1 VASSRPVSVF
11 RPVSVAAQTAWNLG
25 FEIRY
30 CYVNSFSVFLSKII
44 SMSAELEKLKLF
56 YHKSYGCDADSIK
69 MITQAGSPRKYFR
82 FIKNDNSILGVYS
95 ENVEET
101 ETFLY
106 YSDVFT
112 KANLNTPAVYNV
124 SEDKYCY
131 FIQDFGDDLL
141 LGQLEKEPAETRYS
155 GRIAELYKKSL
166 AALVK
171 LQVAGASMI
180 DFGKAYQIS
189 DFDEQAIL
197 FDLNYF
203 KYYFLNR
210 SGVSFNEKLLQDDF
224 DRLAKSLA
232 NEGPKLFMFRDFQ
245 ARNIVVKD
253 NEPYF
258 IDYQGGR
265 RGAPEYDA
273 VSLLYQAKAAL
284 PEVFRDELRD
294 FYFNELI
301 QNIELK
307 YAEFYDRFYLYVYL
321 RVMQT
326 LGAYGLRGLI
336 ENKQHFVESI
346 PFALRNLSDLLKL
359 HPFPE
364 KYPELLRVLNLLAE
378 TSKFDSKVFD
388 KFTVQVFS
396 FSFKKGIPN
405 DSTGNGGGFVFDC
418 RGIHNPGRYAEYK
431 TKTGKDQEVIDFF
444 KANSDIDIFFENA
457 VNVVKPTIEN
467 YIERGFNSLM
477 ISFGCTGG
485 QHRSVYC
492 AEALAKYIRENYTA
506 NVVLVHREQG

>member
-1 VASSRPVSVF
+1 
-11 RPVSVAAQTAWNLG
+11 
-25 FEIRY
+25 
-30 CYVNSFSVFLSKII
+30 
-44 SMSAELEKLKLF
+44 MSAELEKLKIF
-56 YHKSYGCDADSIK
+56 YQKSYGCEADSIK
-69 MITQAGSPRKYFR
+69 MITQAGSPRKYYR
-82 FIKNDNSILGVYS
+82 FKKDSSSVLGVYS
-95 ENVEET
+95 ENIEET

-106 YSDVFT
+106 YSDVFA
-112 KANLNTPAVYNV
+112 KANLNTPQVYSV
-124 SEDKYCY
+124 SDDIKCY

-141 LGQLEKEPAETRYS
+141 LGLLEKEPFETRYS
-155 GRIAELYKKSL
+155 GRIADLYKKSL

-171 LQVAGASMI
+171 LQIAGASQI
-180 DFGKAYQIS
+180 DYSKAYQIK

-210 SGVSFNEKLLQDDF
+210 SGVSYNEKMLQDDF
-224 DRLAKSLA
+224 DTMAASLA

-273 VSLLYQAKAAL
+273 VSLLFQAKAAL
-284 PEVFRDELRD
+284 PENFREELLN
-294 FYFNELI
+294 FYFNELCE
-301 QNIELK
+301 NIKIE
-307 YAEFYDRFYLYVYL
+307 YAEFCDRFYIYVYL

-346 PFALRNLSDLLKL
+346 PFALKNLSELLKR

-364 KYPELLRVLNLLAE
+364 RYPELLRVLKSLAE
-378 TSKFDSKVFD
+378 TSKFDNKIFD

-405 DSTGNGGGFVFDC
+405 DCTGNGGGFVFDC

-431 TKTGKDQEVIDFF
+431 TKTGKDKEVIDFF
-444 KANSDIDIFFENA
+444 KANSDIDIYFENA

-492 AEALAKYIRENYTA
+492 AEAMAKFIRENYNA
-506 NVVLVHREQG
+506 DVVLLHREIG